1 MVAVLLFVVC
11 LVVRC
16 FACVCLVITVLL
28 FRVCVACLDGLPGLV
43 CFLRFGL
50 ASGCCCGWLCG
61 LILWL
66 VCLPVVVGWFG
77 LFGCVCCVGV

>member
-1 MVAVLLFVVC
+1 M
-11 LVVRC
+11 
-16 FACVCLVITVLL
+16 
-28 FRVCVACLDGLPGLV
+28 

-50 ASGCCCGWLCG
+50 ASGCCCEWLCG

-66 VCLPVVVGWFG
+66 VCLSVVVGWFG